1 MDYSEKNNFKQ
12 RGYVMLKRTYRLS
25 LLILAAVSVPM
36 VWADVPAQPA
46 ATTAAALSETNLPVD
61 AGLVS
66 LDFQDADIRNVL
78 KVLAFKSGM
87 NIVAAPEV
95 TGVVNI
101 ELKDVPWQKA
111 LDVILSTYGYG
122 FDRKD
127 NIITVMSVE
136 NLKKYREDTV
146 SLQSE
151 EPLVTHTFTL
161 NYAKAA
167 DVMKIINPAGGG
179 ASKLVSKRGFLNFDD
194 RTNAIIVRDLESNI
208 ELLSA
213 VIKSIDTVTPQ
224 VMIET
229 KIIETD
235 LNDTENLGVDWVVQ
249 ASINGSSR
257 PTTFPFSSGGPGI
270 LGTGGNSSFV
280 PPVTA
285 LTTTTPAASTFSYGT
300 INASQLSATLQILSS
315 RATTKILSNPRIVTL
330 DNQKAKIN
338 IGLEYPEATYSFNSQ
353 TGQQQVTG
361 FTQLPIGVNFEVTP
375 HVNSAGLITLDLH
388 PQISALKATVT
399 VDNNQLPETTNQE
412 AETNVMVEDGK
423 TLVIGG
429 LITDQTNVTKT
440 KIPVLGDIPWLGN
453 LFKNTNTV
461 KTRSEVLIF
470 MTPHIITV
478 GKDSAESANP

>member
-1 MDYSEKNNFKQ
+1 
-12 RGYVMLKRTYRLS
+12 MLKRASNLFILMMMVS
-25 LLILAAVSVPM
+25 LPPM
-36 VWADVPAQPA
+36 VWADPNGAAAPITPSVVPA
-46 ATTAAALSETNLPVD
+46 ET
-61 AGLVS
+61 GLVS

-78 KVLAFKSGM
+78 KVLAFKSGV
-87 NIVAAPEV
+87 NIVAAPDV

-111 LDVILSTYGYG
+111 LEVILSTYGYG

-136 NLKKYREDTV
+136 NLKKYREDSL
-146 SLQSE
+146 SLQAQ
-151 EPLVTHTFTL
+151 EPLVSKTYPL
-161 NYAKAA
+161 NFAKAEDA
-167 DVMKIINPAGGG
+167 LKVID
-179 ASKLVSKRGFLNFDD
+179 KLVSKRGFINFDA
-194 RTNAIIVRDLESNI
+194 RTNALIVRDLESNL
-208 ELLSA
+208 ELITQ

-235 LNDTENLGVDWVVQ
+235 LDDTQNLGVDWVLQ
-249 ASINGSSR
+249 ASMSGASR
-257 PTTFPFSSGGPGI
+257 PTTFPFSQTSSAGLFGQGGP
-270 LGTGGNSSFV
+270 TSFV
-280 PPVTA
+280 PGNVTA
-285 LTTTTPAASTFSYGT
+285 FALSPATTTNFTYGT
-300 INASQLSATLQILSS
+300 INASQLSATLNILSTRS
-315 RATTKILSNPRIVTL
+315 STKILSNPRIVTL

-338 IGLEYPEATYSFNSQ
+338 IGLEYPEATYSFNSS

-375 HVNSAGLITLDLH
+375 HVNNAGLITLELH
-388 PQISALKATVT
+388 PQISALKATIT

-412 AETNVMVEDGK
+412 ADTNVMVEDGK

-440 KIPVLGDIPWLGN
+440 KVPILGDIPWLGTT
-453 LFKNTNTV
+453 LFRSTSTT

-470 MTPHIITV
+470 LTPHIITI
-478 GKDSAESANP
+478 GKDSDSGSSQ